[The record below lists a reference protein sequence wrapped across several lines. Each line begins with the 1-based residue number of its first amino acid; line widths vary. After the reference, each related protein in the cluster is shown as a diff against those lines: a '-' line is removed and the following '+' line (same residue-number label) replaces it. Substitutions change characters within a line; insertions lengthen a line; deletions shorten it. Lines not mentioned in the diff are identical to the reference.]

1 MSSSS
6 SSSSSIHDLLSPSE
20 DGAIRERRED
30 RPKSGSPISGTT
42 THFTIEL
49 IIDTICPHCYIGMKN
64 LNAAIETHK
73 ARHPEATFELVCSPL
88 VLYPAS
94 MRSAHDKIPYYLH
107 THGGQSNLF
116 ETWSRVGSTLGINFS
131 WGGRTGNTRDSHKL
145 LRYALERTPTT
156 TPSTELVQRQR
167 RQTTT
172 PPPPPPRTKMVS
184 SSSSSPPSATKT
196 ALPLPRRGPAL
207 QMRLL
212 EALFKGYFE
221 HDRDVSDR
229 GFLVEVGAAVG
240 AGVKAFSAADV
251 RRVLESED
259 WGAAVD
265 MLSDEV
271 RSRLQVDAVPTVIVN
286 GLSLYGGWQK
296 PELFVA
302 EFERLRSGAA
312 ARRGMS
318 AG

>member
-1 MSSSS
+1 MSSS
-6 SSSSSIHDLLSPSE
+6 IQDLLSPSE
-20 DGAIRERRED
+20 DGSIKERREA
-30 RPKSGSPISGTT
+30 RIKSGSPMSGTT

-64 LNAAIETHK
+64 LNAAIETHR
-73 ARHPEATFELVCSPL
+73 ARHPEATFDLVCSPL

-94 MRSAHDKIPYYLH
+94 MRSAHDKVPYYLH

-116 ETWSRVGSTLGINFS
+116 ETWSRLGSTLGINFS
-131 WGGRTGNTRDSHKL
+131 WRGRTGNTRDSHKL

-156 TPSTELVQRQR
+156 TPSTDLIQRQR
-167 RQTTT
+167 RQAT
-172 PPPPPPRTKMVS
+172 PPRTKIA
-184 SSSSSPPSATKT
+184 PPSTTTSKSA
-196 ALPLPRRGPAL
+196 APCRGPAL

-212 EALFKGYFE
+212 DALFKGYFE
-221 HDRDVSDR
+221 HDHDVSDR

-240 AGVKAFSAADV
+240 AGVKSFSAADI
-251 RRVLESED
+251 RKVLESED
-259 WGAAVD
+259 WGQAID
-265 MLSDEV
+265 ILSDEV
-271 RSRLQVDAVPTVIVN
+271 RSRLQVDAVPTIIVN

-312 ARRGMS
+312 RGMS

>member
-1 MSSSS
+1 M
-6 SSSSSIHDLLSPSE
+6 SSSIHDLLSSSE
-20 DGAIRERRED
+20 DGSIEIDDDFREGRESRR
-30 RPKSGSPISGTT
+30 KSGSPGSGTT

-49 IIDTICPHCYIGMKN
+49 IIDTICPHCYIGMKHLN
-64 LNAAIETHK
+64 LAIETHK
-73 ARHPEATFELVCSPL
+73 ARHPDATFELVCSPL

-94 MRSAHDKIPYYLH
+94 MRSAHDKVPYYLH

-116 ETWSRVGSTLGINFS
+116 ETWTRLGSSLGINFS

-145 LRYALERTPTT
+145 LRYALERTPSTR
-156 TPSTELVQRQR
+156 PSTEFVSRAPR
-167 RQTTT
+167 AGT
-172 PPPPPPRTKMVS
+172 PPRAKSARTAQ
-184 SSSSSPPSATKT
+184 PC
-196 ALPLPRRGPAL
+196 RGPAL

-212 EALFKGYFE
+212 DALFKGYFE

-229 GFLVEVGAAVG
+229 GFLAEVGAAVG
-240 AGVKAFSAADV
+240 AGVKAFAPPDI

-259 WGAAVD
+259 WGAAIDV
-265 MLSDEV
+265 LSDEV
-271 RSRLQVDAVPTVIVN
+271 RARLRVDAVPTVIVN

-302 EFERLRSGAA
+302 EFERLRSGTA
-312 ARRGMS
+312 RGMS

>member
-1 MSSSS
+1 MSSSSSS

-107 THGGQSNLF
+107 AHGGQSNLF
-116 ETWSRVGSTLGINFS
+116 ETWSRLGSTLGINFS

-167 RQTTT
+167 RQTT
-172 PPPPPPRTKMVS
+172 PPSRTKTGA
-184 SSSSSPPSATKT
+184 SSPPSATKT
-196 ALPLPRRGPAL
+196 ALPPRRGPAL

-221 HDRDVSDR
+221 HDHDVSDR
-229 GFLVEVGAAVG
+229 GFLVEVGTSVG

-251 RRVLESED
+251 RKVLESED

-265 MLSDEV
+265 ILSDEV

-312 ARRGMS
+312 RGMS